1 MIIDAEGTLE
11 WLEAVGIDTSLF
23 DIQVVIQILDDTGF
37 HVINPDA
44 ELAEMGLDSDAI
56 REALIGMGIDD
67 DDVLMTIVDPNV
79 DIDTDAVMA
88 MIDATYNPSDLIDY
102 LDVLATE
109 FGDLGNDDISQ
120 DLKDLEKDVRKTV
133 EKR

>member
-1 MIIDAEGTLE
+1 LVIDAEGTLE

-37 HVINPDA
+37 HVINPNA
-44 ELAEMGLDSDAI
+44 ELTEMGLDPDTI
-56 REALIGMGIDD
+56 RDALIGMGIDD

-88 MIDATYNPSDLIDY
+88 MVDATYNPSELIDY

-109 FGDLGNDDISQ
+109 FGDLGNDDISR